1 MGCGSPS
8 VKTGIFP
15 GEDEFKPTGDP
26 KKDFFYCFDDEE
38 IKLIEER
45 KNERKNDD
53 FEKYLKLYNK
63 FKFDYLKELDDTIF
77 LKQYT
82 ALLVKKSFT
91 GEYRFKSDLFNFNY
105 ETLEIVSC
113 KINKEKVQ
121 AKYEEKEDDYSKFTE
136 IIINVTK
143 SQKDEKFENLI
154 ILEFTFKIKQKRLFT
169 LKYLYF
175 HGYFDDPDT
184 YTVIIYY
191 DKKKI
196 NISARGEV
204 DIEPISLSKNEI
216 KIFNENYIYIF
227 LKYNQKLKLSKE
239 QETMLKNKFSS
250 DELKQINSSLEKVEL
265 AEDCPIL
272 VYEKIK
278 HTIIKE
284 KEFSSEG
291 KYVLINNDRE
301 INVRHSNNYIIT
313 ELKLN
318 DKLIPKV
325 KELDEN
331 EEGYSIDES
340 GDNNLHLF
348 PKAPLIIIE
357 IKTKSFFEEG
367 YVHSPDISMDYK
379 KLLEV
384 EIADGGSFKFE
395 IESNGMNL
403 LFDKEDTKYKPI
415 KKGNLYI
422 CSGIYEFLEG
432 AKNKADFI
440 EKMGEKDQNF
450 NYNKWEKEFL
460 KDTIPR
466 KIILN
471 KEEHDAYIEEYP
483 SVEGDGLEAADGG
496 EGEGEMGGEDYEGD
510 Y

>member
-1 MGCGSPS
+1 M
-8 VKTGIFP
+8 I
-15 GEDEFKPTGDP
+15 
-26 KKDFFYCFDDEE
+26 
-38 IKLIEER
+38 IL
-45 KNERKNDD
+45 NL
-53 FEKYLKLYNK
+53 LKL
-63 FKFDYLKELDDTIF
+63 F
-77 LKQYT
+77 L
-82 ALLVKKSFT
+82 
-91 GEYRFKSDLFNFNY
+91 
-105 ETLEIVSC
+105 
-113 KINKEKVQ
+113 
-121 AKYEEKEDDYSKFTE
+121 
-136 IIINVTK
+136 NVTK
-143 SQKDEKFENLI
+143 SQKDEKFENLL

-169 LKYLYF
+169 LKNLYF
-175 HGYFDDPDT
+175 PGSFEEPDT
-184 YTVIIYY
+184 YTVIMYY

-196 NISARGEV
+196 NMDIRCEEE
-204 DIEPISLSKNEI
+204 IEPISLSKNEL
-216 KIFNENYIYIF
+216 KIFNEKFINIF

-265 AEDCPIL
+265 TEECPIL

-325 KELDEN
+325 KELDDD
-331 EEGYSIDES
+331 EEGYSVDES

-357 IKTKSFFEEG
+357 IKTKSSFEEG

-379 KLLEV
+379 YLLEV
-384 EIADGGSFKFE
+384 EFVDGGSFKFE

-422 CSGIYEFLEG
+422 CSGVYEFLEG
-432 AKNKADFI
+432 AKNKDDFI
-440 EKMGEKDQNF
+440 EKMEEKDQNF
-450 NYNKWEKEFL
+450 NYRKWVNEFL

-483 SVEGDGLEAADGG
+483 SVEGDGLEAADGE
-496 EGEGEMGGEDYEGD
+496 EGEEGEECEGGY
-510 Y
+510 